1 MAALTPAQKRTDRFT
16 ALGLVFSTVLAVAIF
31 AVCAFAFAH
40 AFTGSIASAEDYE
53 LFELEAT
60 SYTATV
66 DVAGTVVP
74 EKTPVTTP
82 DVTGTVE
89 GVLVEEGDEVE
100 AGDVLLVI
108 DSPEVEAQL
117 SSTYKEYQLVQ
128 ADEDEVRVG
137 YDDALAALEA
147 AEDAK
152 EQAQAA
158 ADAQNSEAK
167 AAAEAEAQAAAEEAA
182 AAAAEAAAAS
192 GEEGEDASASTDA
205 SSYYDASA
213 YTYTE
218 VELDSSFDEAIAA
231 AQAEY
236 DEWAAKLEEAE
247 AETTVALS
255 AYSSAEA
262 RAASLSVK
270 ASTAGVITD
279 LDVTAGMNAADLYEK
294 DYVMQVADDEA
305 LSVLCSVSKE
315 DISDVMRSQ
324 DASVLGIMT
333 SGAAIAATVAEVGTE
348 PNDDSNDEM
357 TYYDVT
363 LELATLAGAEMDME
377 VDVSIAV
384 QDYGTVFYVPSTSV
398 MEEEGDCYVE
408 IVYDDET
415 TAQREVEVLAET
427 DDDQKIIRSTA
438 LAGSIKIRADF
449 S

>member
-16 ALGLVFSTVLAVAIF
+16 ALGLVVFTVLAVAIF

-66 DVAGTVVP
+66 DAAGTVVP

-89 GVLVEEGDEVE
+89 EVLVEEDDEVE

-137 YDDALAALEA
+137 YDAALAALEA

-152 EQAQAA
+152 EQAQAVI
-158 ADAQNSEAK
+158 DAQNAEAK
-167 AAAEAEAQAAAEEAA
+167 AAAEAAAQAAAEAAA
-182 AAAAEAAAAS
+182 AAAAEAAAA
-192 GEEGEDASASTDA
+192 GEEGADSSASTDA

-218 VELDSSFDEAIAA
+218 AGLDSSYDEAIEA

-236 DEWAAKLEEAE
+236 DEWAAQLEEAE
-247 AETTVALS
+247 ANTTVALS

-262 RAASLSVK
+262 RAASLNVK
-270 ASTAGVITD
+270 ASSDGIICD
-279 LDVTAGMNAADLYEK
+279 LDVTEGMNAADLYEK
-294 DYVMQVADDEA
+294 DYVMQIADDEA
-305 LSVLCSVSKE
+305 LSVLCSVSE
-315 DISDVMRSQ
+315 EEVSDVMRSQ

-333 SGAAIAATVAEVGTE
+333 SGAAIAATVSEVGTE
-348 PNDDSNDEM
+348 PNDDSDDE
-357 TYYDVT
+357 TSYYDVT

-384 QDYGTVFYVPSTSV
+384 QDYGTVFYVPSSSV

-427 DDDQKIIRSTA
+427 DDDQKIVRSTA
-438 LAGSIKIRADF
+438 LAGSIKIRADL

>member
-16 ALGLVFSTVLAVAIF
+16 ALGLVFFTALAVAIF

-66 DVAGTVVP
+66 DVAGIVDA

-82 DVTGTVE
+82 DVTGTVAE
-89 GVLVEEGDEVE
+89 VLVEEDDEVE

-152 EQAQAA
+152 EQAQAV
-158 ADAQNSEAK
+158 ADAQNAEAK
-167 AAAEAEAQAAAEEAA
+167 AAAEA
-182 AAAAEAAAAS
+182 

-294 DYVMQVADDEA
+294 DYVMQIADDEA
-305 LSVLCSVSKE
+305 LSVLCSVSE
-315 DISDVMRSQ
+315 EEISDVMRSQ

-348 PNDDSNDEM
+348 PNDDSNDE
-357 TYYDVT
+357 TSYYDVT
-363 LELATLAGAEMDME
+363 LELATLAGAEMNME

-384 QDYGTVFYVPSTSV
+384 QDYGTVFYVPSSSV
-398 MEEEGDCYVE
+398 VEEEGDCYVE